1 MWFNEYE
8 VQDMETYIK
17 DLNLSPEVKTA
28 LSWCLGI
35 TKVSDLEGLN
45 YLTLQT
51 DVLKIIMYLPLL
63 MN

>member
-28 LSWCLGI
+28 LSWCF
-35 TKVSDLEGLN
+35 VSTSFRD
-45 YLTLQT
+45 YQSFR
-51 DVLKIIMYLPLL
+51 P
-63 MN
+63 